1 MNRLIVLLLA
11 AVDAT
16 IAVAVGIAA
25 ILAPL
30 TVLWVVALPGAD
42 WAALWPTTASIWQF
56 AMLVPL
62 SIQLPAE
69 YLTATGIDAAAASFT
84 LSLAPLAF
92 VAFVVVFAARSGMR
106 ASNAEAWITGVST
119 ATVTV
124 AALAS
129 VIALTSMNDAAGVE
143 VWQAVL
149 FPTLLFGLPAVA
161 GAIATEWRD
170 AGNGA
175 IASVREWCGR
185 SSEEWA
191 QVPGLIVRG
200 TAIVIIG
207 MVGAAAVLTAVALTL
222 RAGEIVALYQS
233 SNVDALGAVMVTLA
247 QFAYLPTLIV
257 WAIAFIAGPGVTLG
271 AGFVVAPT
279 GVTSG
284 IMPGI
289 PLFGMLPD
297 EVSGW
302 LLLLTL
308 VPVGF
313 GVFAGWVARSR
324 LVVAQ
329 ESFGHADESS
339 RERIGPRLAIAGGIA
354 VLSAASCAVLAAVAS
369 GSLGPGSL
377 AQLGPEAGPVALV
390 IGLEVALGVSI
401 LLLSPRREATDD
413 LPSNEAQLTAPL
425 D

>member
-42 WAALWPTTASIWQF
+42 WAALWPATASIWQF

-92 VAFVVVFAARSGMR
+92 AAFVVVFAARSGVR
-106 ASNAEAWITGVST
+106 ASNAEAWITGVSSGSV
-119 ATVTV
+119 AV

-129 VIALTSMNDAAGVE
+129 VIALTSVNDTAGVE

-149 FPTLLFGLPAVA
+149 FPTLLFALPAVA

-175 IASVREWCGR
+175 IASVRESCARGG
-185 SSEEWA
+185 EEWA

-200 TAIVIIG
+200 TAVVIVG
-207 MVGAAAVLTAVALTL
+207 LVGAGAVLTAVALTL

-233 SNVDALGAVMVTLA
+233 SNVDALGAVMLTLA

-257 WAIAFIAGPGVTLG
+257 WAIAFIAGPGITLG
-271 AGFVVAPT
+271 VGFVVAPA

-284 IMPGI
+284 IVPGV
-289 PLFGMLPD
+289 PLFGVLPD

-302 LLLLTL
+302 LLLLAL
-308 VPVGF
+308 IPVGF
-313 GVFAGWVARSR
+313 GVFAGWLARSR
-324 LVVAQ
+324 LVVAHD
-329 ESFGHADESS
+329 SFNHAGESS
-339 RERIGPRLAIAGGIA
+339 REQMGPRLAIAGGIA
-354 VLSAASCAVLAAVAS
+354 VLSAASCAALAAAAS
-369 GSLGPGSL
+369 GSFGPGGL
-377 AQLGPEAGPVALV
+377 AQLGPEVGPVALA

-413 LPSNEAQLTAPL
+413 LPWNEAQLTAPL